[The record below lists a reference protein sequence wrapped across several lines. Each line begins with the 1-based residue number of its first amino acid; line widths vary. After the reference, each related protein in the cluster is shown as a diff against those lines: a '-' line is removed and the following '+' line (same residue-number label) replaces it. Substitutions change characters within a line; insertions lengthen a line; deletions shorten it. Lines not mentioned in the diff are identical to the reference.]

1 MSEDWAKRQE
11 RNAKRKRERQAREA
25 KNRERKAHEARVAL
39 ECKAITAQ
47 IKDKR
52 AALDALIR
60 DPGFD
65 EESSARSVRELKREI
80 TYLGRALYL
89 LKKTGNS
96 GL

>member
-1 MSEDWAKRQE
+1 MSQDWANRQD
-11 RNAKRKRERQAREA
+11 RNAKKKRERQAREA
-25 KNRERKAHEARVAL
+25 KNSERKANAARIAL

-60 DPGFD
+60 DSGLD
-65 EESSARSVRELKREI
+65 EEASASRVRELKRDI

-89 LKKTGNS
+89 LKKTGKS